1 MRFANL
7 MLFVSLGGA
16 WAAAAPRL
24 DAVVN
29 SASYAAGA
37 SPGSLA
43 TIFGSGLAATTGAPV
58 GFPLRT
64 NFGDANVYV
73 NGVSSPLLYVSD
85 GQINFQVPW
94 ETPLGTATVVMISG
108 GAVSNQLTIQVS
120 ATTPAIFAGG
130 ILHSASARGAN
141 AQGRPVHTG
150 EYITIFATG
159 LGAVDNQPASG
170 ATASETT
177 LSPVHSG
184 AKVSIG
190 GVTASVAF
198 AGLAPPGPNPQF
210 AGVYQVNALVPAGV
224 ASGDSIPVVVSAG
237 GVQSNPVNI
246 SIATGSAQSIAR
258 YNELGPDGVV
268 LARAITSQN
277 TCPSI
282 SIDGAVQSM
291 QPRAPATLP
300 FYPVLACEFTIPSS
314 AKSVAI
320 EGQILLMPV
329 TDPTRITVVGDTG
342 CRMDATTSQAC
353 FDPKAWPVLALAQ
366 NAAATNP
373 QLLIHDGDYHY
384 REVQCMTATGCV
396 GSPWGYNWD
405 VWREDM
411 FEPFATLLPLAPW
424 VFTRGNHETCDRA
437 GEGWFRFL
445 DPRPMPASCQTYT
458 DPYAISIGQVQ
469 LIELDSGAAD
479 DTIVPADPGIVAA
492 YVPQFTKLAQL
503 AGPNAWLLTH
513 RPMWAIRSNANS
525 NIVLQ
530 AASQNVLPAGVQ
542 VVLSG
547 HTHTF
552 QTFTFSPTRA
562 PQLVIGNSGDSLAA
576 NPTVPIV
583 GFVLGNA
590 TVTQG
595 TSLAGFGF
603 STMNPAGGGAWN
615 ITAFDANGTIVDTC
629 TLKSPVITCAK

>member
-1 MRFANL
+1 MRFATL
-7 MLFVSLGGA
+7 SIFLSIGAGLG
-16 WAAAAPRL
+16 AAAPHL

-29 SASYAAGA
+29 SASYAPNSA

-43 TIFGSGLAATTGAPV
+43 TIFGSGLAATTSAAA
-58 GFPLRT
+58 FPPPT
-64 NFGDANVYV
+64 YFGNATVYV
-73 NGVSSPLLYVSD
+73 NGVSSPMLYVSD

-94 ETPLGTATVVMISG
+94 ETQLGTATVVMITSG
-108 GAVSNQLTIQVS
+108 VVSNQLTMQI
-120 ATTPAIFAGG
+120 TPTMPGIFAAG
-130 ILHSASARGAN
+130 ILHSASAQHAN
-141 AQGRPVHTG
+141 AQGRAVHAG

-159 LGAVDNQPASG
+159 LGDVTNRPATG
-170 ATASETT
+170 TAASETT
-177 LSPVHSG
+177 LSSLRFSATVKIG
-184 AKVSIG
+184 AVD
-190 GVTASVAF
+190 APVAF
-198 AGLAPPGPNPQF
+198 AGLAPPGPNPRT
-210 AGVYQVNALVPAGV
+210 AGVYEINALVPAGRP
-224 ASGDSIPVVVSAG
+224 SGDMPVVVSAG

-246 SIATGSAQSIAR
+246 SIAAGTAQSIAKFT
-258 YNELGPDGVV
+258 ELGVDGVV

-282 SIDGAVQSM
+282 SILGASQAM

-300 FYPVLACEFTIPSS
+300 FYPILSCEFTVPAS
-314 AKSVAI
+314 AKTIAI
-320 EGQILLMPV
+320 EGQTLLMPV
-329 TDPTRITVVGDTG
+329 TDPSRITVVGDTG

-353 FDPKAWPVLALAQ
+353 FDPKAWPVVALAQ
-366 NAAATNP
+366 NALATNP

-384 REVQCMTATGCV
+384 REVECMTTTGCV

-405 VWREDM
+405 VWREDL
-411 FEPFATLLPLAPW
+411 FAPFAALLPAAPW

-437 GEGWFRFL
+437 GDGWFRFL

-458 DPYAISIGQVQ
+458 DPYSISIGQVQ
-469 LIELDSGAAD
+469 LVELDSGAAD

-492 YVPQFTKLAQL
+492 YVPQFAKVAQL
-503 AGPNAWLLTH
+503 AGSNAWLLTH
-513 RPMWAIRSNANS
+513 RPIWAIRSNANS

-530 AASQNVLPAGVQ
+530 AASQNVLPSGIQ

-576 NPTVPIV
+576 NPTVQLV

-603 STMNPAGGGAWN
+603 STMAPAGGGTWN
-615 ITAFDANGTIVDTC
+615 ITAFDSNGTVVDTC
-629 TLKSPVITCAK
+629 TMKSPTITCAK